1 MMNKLQIVTS
11 WLLLVL
17 CLGACEQSDFESKF
31 DKSPDERINEDIAN
45 LKAKLTEPEHGWLFH
60 LIMADDV
67 EYAVYGIARFEKDYR
82 VSLLTTAY
90 EEATESEYTIFAES
104 DIQLVFN
111 TYNANLTAYATPN
124 QVRPNGYGTDIEYH
138 IKSIEPDVVE
148 LEGKVYKT
156 RLLLKKATEAET
168 DLSAL
173 KTNVER
179 LNKQRTAKYMALSI
193 TKGLDATPDQP
204 KLIGMD
210 CSTYARVAEIRHNYE
225 GELVQAKKN
234 IFFTHAGFGLSSP
247 MQLGNDSI
255 QYFKYN
261 EAEERYELDHPTLEG
276 YLYCDKLP
284 VYFVDGMVDELMDKF
299 SMKLT
304 RAGGKMW
311 DTYIA
316 MKKANMNIKSFVV
329 TTDYK
334 RRIPLFDEEGNPI
347 IDDGN
352 MHDYELGDHLGE
364 GFLFSF
370 HAYEQFYFYYV
381 PMEVQKLEEDRVRFV
396 RKAGEFCTEDKT
408 DPAIGEAIK
417 NSPEFQDFVN
427 YLCNEKGW
435 LIQKTV
441 EYGIIDF
448 DFYSLENPDNY
459 FYSRLY

>member
-60 LIMADDV
+60 LIMADGV

-225 GELVQAKKN
+225 GEFVQAKKN

-247 MQLGNDSI
+247 MQIGNDSI

-261 EAEERYELDHPTLEG
+261 ETEERYELDHPTLEG

-284 VYFVDGMVDELMDKF
+284 VYFVDGMVDEFMDHF
-299 SMKLT
+299 SMKLKNSF
-304 RAGGKMW
+304 GLVW
-311 DTYIA
+311 DKYIA
-316 MKKANMNIKSFVV
+316 MKKANTVIRSFVLA
-329 TTDYK
+329 TDYK
-334 RRIPLFDEEGNPI
+334 RRIPLFDEKGNPI
-347 IDDGN
+347 LDDVYN
-352 MHDYELGDHLGE
+352 HDYELGDHLGE

-370 HAYEQFYFYYV
+370 HEREQFYYYWV
-381 PMEVQKLEEDRVRFV
+381 SVEVQKIENDRIRFV
-396 RKAGEFCTEDKT
+396 RQKKEFCTEDEK
-408 DPAIGEAIK
+408 DSEIGKSIRDS
-417 NSPEFQDFVN
+417 NEFQEFVN
-427 YLCNEKGW
+427 YLCNDDGW
-435 LIQKTV
+435 MIRKTI
-441 EYGIIDF
+441 EAGQTDF

-459 FYSRLY
+459 FYTRLY

>member
-1 MMNKLQIVTS
+1 MMNKLQLLTS
-11 WLLLVL
+11 WLLIVC
-17 CLGACEQSDFESKF
+17 CLGACNQSDFENKF

-45 LKAKLTEPEHGWLFH
+45 LKTKLTEPENGWLFH
-60 LIMADDV
+60 LVMGDDV
-67 EYAVYGIARFEKDYR
+67 EYAVYGIARFENDYR

-124 QVRPNGYGTDIEYH
+124 QFRPNGYGTDIEYH
-138 IKSIEPDVVE
+138 IKSIQADVIE

-156 RLLLKKATEAET
+156 QLVLKKATEAEN
-168 DLSAL
+168 DLSVL
-173 KTNVER
+173 KENVKR
-179 LNKQRTAKYMALSI
+179 LNKQRTARYMALSI

-210 CSTYARVAEIRHNYE
+210 CSTYARVAEVDFNHNGIYT
-225 GELVQAKKN
+225 QTRKN
-234 IFFTHAGFGLSSP
+234 IFFTHSGFGMSSP
-247 MQLGNDSI
+247 VKIGNDSI

-261 EAEERYELDHPTLEG
+261 ETKERYELDHPTMEG
-276 YLYCDKLP
+276 YIYCDKLP
-284 VYFVDGMVDELMDKF
+284 VYFVDGMYDEFMDHF

-304 RAGGKMW
+304 RASGKVW

-316 MKKANMNIKSFVV
+316 MKKANMNIKSFVL

-347 IDDGN
+347 LDDVYL
-352 MHDYELGDHLGE
+352 HDYELGDHLGE

-381 PMEVQKLEEDRVRFV
+381 PMEAKKIEEDRVRFI
-396 RKAGEFCTEDKT
+396 RKGGEFCTEDNT
-408 DPAIGEAIK
+408 DPTIGETIK
-417 NSPEFQDFVN
+417 NSPEFQAFVN
-427 YLCNEKGW
+427 YLCNEDGW
-435 LIQKTV
+435 LIQKTL
-441 EYGIIDF
+441 EGGILDF
-448 DFYSLENPDNY
+448 DFYSIENPDNY